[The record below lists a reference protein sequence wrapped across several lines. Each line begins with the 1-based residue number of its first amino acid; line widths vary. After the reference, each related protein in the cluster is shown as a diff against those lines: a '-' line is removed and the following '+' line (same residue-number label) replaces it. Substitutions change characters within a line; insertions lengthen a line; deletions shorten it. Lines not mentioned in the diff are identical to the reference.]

1 VPGTTAVDPGALPR
15 DLEDLRLQLD
25 AAEREATALVED
37 LDDERL
43 NWRPS
48 PAAWS
53 IAQCLD
59 HLSAASRVYL
69 DAMEEA
75 AATARR
81 RGWQRRG
88 PIRPGAPSRWFLRE
102 LEPPPR
108 RRLRAPRKIAPM
120 ASASRASKAAV
131 GEDFKHQQARARTLL
146 AAVADLDLNRARFV
160 NPFIPLVR
168 FTLGTGFLVIATHQR
183 RHLVQAARLRQRPD
197 FPSSP

>member
-1 VPGTTAVDPGALPR
+1 VPDTTAANSGSLPR
-15 DLEDLRLQLD
+15 DLEDLRQQLD
-25 AAEREATALVED
+25 AAEREAAALVED

-53 IAQCLD
+53 VAQCLD

-75 AATARR
+75 AAAARR

-120 ASASRASKAAV
+120 APASRASKAAV
-131 GEDFKHQQARARTLL
+131 GEDFKRQQARARALL
-146 AAVADLDLNRARFV
+146 AAVADLDLNRARFA

-168 FTLGTGFLVIATHQR
+168 FTLGTGFLVIAAHQR

-197 FPSSP
+197 FPSSR